1 MRFLK
6 YIPVFIFGLLVG
18 KLLFEA
24 RSSSIHQQEQV
35 SVMISTIKQ
44 LSKLVISE
52 ATVSEMYNYS
62 ESKKYFFDVISFDKK
77 AIVTINAKVEVGYD
91 LSKLIIE
98 VDSLQQKI
106 HIKKIPEAS
115 VNISP
120 DVQYFDLQQSAFN
133 RFSKEELNS
142 INQKSIEKIKET
154 VVLSNLKKEAKTRLF
169 EELSKLYQLS
179 AIYGWQV
186 VDDTSSQLLKA
197 FTDNN
202 RIEL

>member
-1 MRFLK
+1 MVFWWANSYLK
-6 YIPVFIFGLLVG
+6 QEV
-18 KLLFEA
+18 
-24 RSSSIHQQEQV
+24 SSIHQQEQV
-35 SVMISTIKQ
+35 AVMISTIKQ

-120 DVQYFDLQQSAFN
+120 DIQYFDLQQSAFN

-154 VVLSNLKKEAKTRLF
+154 VVLSNLKKEAKTRLV

-179 AIYGWQV
+179 AIFGWQV